1 MVAIRNGLAAA
12 ADPAKAQQMQRYM
25 KSEMPFLGVQKP
37 KCTQVTRSAMIEH
50 RFTCRHEWVDTILQL
65 WRTATYREERYAALH
80 LAARYPK
87 WRDPTLVP
95 VYDELV
101 VTGAWWDYVDE
112 IASRCVGP
120 LLRGYTADIAP
131 VMRNWSTDPDRW
143 RRRVSIICQLGAK
156 GDTDVELLRDAI
168 EANISDRDFFL
179 RKAIGWALRQH
190 ARVDPA
196 WVRAFVDSHPEL
208 SALSKREALKHLCP
222 VSVLPGRVVRG

>member
-1 MVAIRNGLAAA
+1 MNGFVVAIRDGLAAA

-37 KCTQVTRSAMIEH
+37 KCTQVTRSALNEH
-50 RFTCRHEWVDTILQL
+50 RFTSRDEWIDTVLLL
-65 WRTATYREERYAALH
+65 WRTAAYREERYAALD

-95 VYDELV
+95 VYDELI
-101 VTGAWWDYVDE
+101 VTGGWWDYVDE

-120 LLRGYTADIAP
+120 LLRDYPADMVP
-131 VMRNWSTDPDRW
+131 VMRSWSTDPDIW
-143 RRRVSIICQLGAK
+143 KRRVSIICQLGSK
-156 GDTDVELLRDAI
+156 DVTDLELLRGAI
-168 EANISDRDFFL
+168 EANISDQDFFL

-190 ARVDPA
+190 ARNDPR

-208 SALSKREALKHLCP
+208 SPLSKREALKHL
-222 VSVLPGRVVRG
+222 

>member
-1 MVAIRNGLAAA
+1 MVAGRNGLTAA
-12 ADPAKAQQMQRYM
+12 ADPAKALKMQQYM

-37 KCTQVTRSAMIEH
+37 RCLILTRSVLSEH
-50 RFTCRHEWVDTILQL
+50 PFTSRVAWIDAVLLL

-87 WRDPTLVP
+87 WRDPTLMQ

-120 LLRGYTADIAP
+120 LVRAYPATMVP
-131 VMRNWSTDPDRW
+131 VMRTW
-143 RRRVSIICQLGAK
+143 SIICQLGSQ
-156 GDTDVELLRDAI
+156 DVTDLELLRDAI
-168 EANISDRDFFL
+168 EANVSDQDFFL

-190 ARVDPA
+190 ARVDPV

-208 SALSKREALKHLCP
+208 SPLSKREALKHL
-222 VSVLPGRVVRG
+222 